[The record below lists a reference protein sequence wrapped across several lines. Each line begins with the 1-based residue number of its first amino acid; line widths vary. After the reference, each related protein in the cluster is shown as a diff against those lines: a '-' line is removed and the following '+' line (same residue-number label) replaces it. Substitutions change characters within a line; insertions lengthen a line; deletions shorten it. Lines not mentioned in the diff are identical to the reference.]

1 MTPVLLPIIKTN
13 RLILR
18 PLAKTDDFAMFN
30 YAKHLDVGPNAGWK
44 PHESIEE
51 TRDFINYALKKRD
64 YGQPGIYAI
73 TLKSNNIM
81 IGTIEIHSYKEYKA
95 EIGFVLNPEY
105 WNQGYVTEASKAI
118 IIYGF
123 EVLNLK
129 RLQYGY
135 FLFNMRSKRVCEK
148 LEFTKEG
155 VYRNAFQNYDEEVL
169 DEVITSITSEDYF
182 NDKLSW
188 LSEFKKAL
196 IVDYQEH

>member
-1 MTPVLLPIIKTN
+1 MNKVLLPIIKTQ
-13 RLILR
+13 RLVLR
-18 PLAKTDDFAMFN
+18 PLLATDDFAMFD

-44 PHESIEE
+44 PHERISE
-51 TRDFINYALKKRD
+51 TRDFINYAIKKRD

-73 TLKSNNIM
+73 TLKNSKIM

-95 EIGFVLNPEY
+95 EIGFVLNPQY

-135 FLFNMRSKRVCEK
+135 FLFNMRSKRVCQK
-148 LEFTKEG
+148 LEFKEEG
-155 VYRNAFQNYDEEVL
+155 IFRNAFQNFDEEIL
-169 DEVITSITSEDYF
+169 DEVINSITNEDYF
-182 NDKLSW
+182 NSKLSW
-188 LSEFKKAL
+188 LTEFKKTL
-196 IVDYQEH
+196 IVDYQED